1 MKTLGEADALPEAD
15 RAEGAPH
22 PREAHDLYGHAKAE
36 TAFLDAYNSGRMHH
50 AWLITGPKGIGKA
63 TLAWRIARFLLA
75 TPMDQGDALFGA
87 PPPPDRL
94 DISPENPVAHRIH
107 ALSEPGLCLIR
118 RPWDH
123 EKKRLKT
130 RITVEEVRKMKDFFG
145 LSAGGNGRRVVIVDA
160 AEDMN
165 QNAANA
171 LLKMLEE
178 PPKNAV
184 LLLVSHQPSRLLP
197 TIRSRCRT
205 LTLGTLGPEDM
216 GRALG
221 QAGIEVADSTA
232 LAELAAGSAGEAVAL
247 IQQEGL
253 TLYAEI
259 MELFATLPRM
269 DRIRATQLADSGGAR
284 GAEARFELTL
294 DLMDRMMSRLA
305 RTGATGQPPVD
316 ILPGEA
322 DLLTRLAPDLR
333 AGRAWADLSA
343 DLTSR
348 ARRGKAVNLDPAA
361 LLLDMCLRIGS
372 TAARLPL

>member
-1 MKTLGEADALPEAD
+1 
-15 RAEGAPH
+15 
-22 PREAHDLYGHAKAE
+22 
-36 TAFLDAYNSGRMHH
+36 MHH

-63 TLAWRIARFLLA
+63 TLAWRVARFLLA
-75 TPMDQGDALFGA
+75 TPMDQADALFAA
-87 PPPPDRL
+87 PPPETL
-94 DISPENPVAHRIH
+94 DIAPDHPVAHRIH
-107 ALSEPGLCLIR
+107 ALSEPGLFLLR
-118 RPWDH
+118 RAWDR

-130 RITVEEVRKMKDFFG
+130 VITVDEVRRMKDFFG

-160 AEDMN
+160 AEEMN

-205 LTLGTLGPEDM
+205 LPLGAVSHDAMTG
-216 GRALG
+216 ALQ
-221 QAGIEVADSTA
+221 QAGIEADDGAA
-232 LAELAAGSAGEAVAL
+232 LAELAAGSVGEAVAM

-259 MELFATLPRM
+259 MALFATLPHM
-269 DRIRATQLADSGGAR
+269 DRARVVRLADQGGAK
-284 GAEARFELTL
+284 GAEARFDLAL
-294 DLMDRMMSRLA
+294 DLIDRLLSRLA
-305 RTGATGQPPVD
+305 RTGATGRAPVE

-322 DLLTRLAPDLR
+322 DLLTRLAPDMR

-348 ARRGKAVNLDPAA
+348 ARRGKSVNLDPAA
-361 LLLDMCLRIGS
+361 LLLDMCLRIGT
-372 TAARLPL
+372 TAERLPL

>member
-1 MKTLGEADALPEAD
+1 MKTLGEAEALPEAD

-22 PREAHDLYGHAKAE
+22 PREAHDLYGHANAE
-36 TAFLDAYNSGRMHH
+36 AAFLDAYNSGRMHH

-75 TPMDQGDALFGA
+75 APVDEGDALFGA
-87 PPPPDRL
+87 PPAPDRL

-118 RPWDH
+118 RPWDR

-130 RITVEEVRKMKDFFG
+130 VITVEEVRKMKEFFG

-160 AEDMN
+160 AEEMN

-178 PPKNAV
+178 PPKNAT

-221 QAGIEVADSTA
+221 QAGIEAVDSAA

-269 DRIRATQLADSGGAR
+269 DRTRATKLADSGGAR
-284 GAEARFELTL
+284 GAEARFDLTL
-294 DLMDRMMSRLA
+294 DLMDRMMARLA
-305 RTGATGQPPVD
+305 RTGATGQPPQE

-322 DLLTRLAPDLR
+322 DLLTRLAPDMR